1 MGQIPPS
8 LLSHTLALIYRPYT
22 QGKKGEQCGPRI
34 SESLKTLRY
43 GFSESAWVPLTLHS
57 DGDSQKNYMGQL
69 AWARTGPAGMKYI
82 I

>member
-8 LLSHTLALIYRPYT
+8 LLSHTLALIYKPYT

-34 SESLKTLRY
+34 SESLKTNP
-43 GFSESAWVPLTLHS
+43 GAWVPLTLHS